1 MRGGLVRIS
10 VRLSAAIM
18 TAHTV
23 LVVDD
28 EPASLRALARTLRD
42 SNRVATA
49 PTAAQGLAALASE
62 PIALMIVDQRMPE
75 MTGTELL
82 ARAAVEYPET
92 IRVLLT
98 GYTDVDTLV
107 EAINTGRV
115 YYYLTKPW
123 EPHEL
128 RLVVRR
134 GLERYD
140 AEAERRRL
148 IRALEQACQRARR
161 EADQKGRLLTIAT
174 HELGTPLHVLSNALA
189 LMAEADVPL
198 AARPWLD
205 TAHRSA
211 GWLARGLAQMATAA
225 RWRSGGLP
233 LHTAPVDVG
242 GLLRE
247 VQATFERSITGRTLA
262 LQFDVPEGL
271 PTITADR
278 VWLERALYNL
288 ISNAV
293 RFTPDGGSV
302 TVTAAAA
309 DAAVE
314 ISVADTGIGIET
326 SLLDEVF
333 EPFSA
338 AGGEIQLHTSGRF
351 EFGSRGLG
359 LGLAITK
366 TIMEQ
371 HGGTISVRSRRG
383 VGSRF
388 TVVLPADFSGVVAGK
403 IR

>member
-1 MRGGLVRIS
+1 
-10 VRLSAAIM
+10 M

-28 EPASLRALARTLRD
+28 EPASLRAIARALRD
-42 SNRVATA
+42 GNRVITVA
-49 PTAAQGLAALASE
+49 TAAQGLAALANE
-62 PIALMIVDQRMPE
+62 PIALMIADQRMPE

-82 ARAAVEYPET
+82 ARAAVEHSET

-98 GYTDVDTLV
+98 GYTGIDTLV
-107 EAINTGRV
+107 EAINNGHV

-140 AEAERRRL
+140 VEADRRRL
-148 IRALEQACQRARR
+148 IRELEQACQRARR

-174 HELGTPLHVLSNALA
+174 HELGTPLHILSNALA
-189 LMAEADVPL
+189 LMAEVEVPPG
-198 AARPWLD
+198 AQPWLD

-211 GWLARGLAQMATAA
+211 EWLARGLTQMATAA
-225 RWRSGGLP
+225 RWRTGGLK
-233 LHTAPVDVG
+233 LHTAPVDLI

-247 VQATFERSITGRTLA
+247 AHATFERSTGGRALA
-262 LQFDVPEGL
+262 LRFEVPEVL
-271 PTITADR
+271 PTISGDR
-278 VWLERALYNL
+278 VWLERALFNL

-302 TVTAAAA
+302 TVTAAATE
-309 DAAVE
+309 AAVE
-314 ISVADTGIGIET
+314 ISVADTGIGIDA

-338 AGGEIQLHTSGRF
+338 AGGEIQLHTSGRL

-366 TIMEQ
+366 AIIEQ
-371 HGGTISVRSRRG
+371 HGGTISVESQRG
-383 VGSRF
+383 AGSRF
-388 TVVLPADFSGVVAGK
+388 TAMLPANSPGVVPERIG
-403 IR
+403 